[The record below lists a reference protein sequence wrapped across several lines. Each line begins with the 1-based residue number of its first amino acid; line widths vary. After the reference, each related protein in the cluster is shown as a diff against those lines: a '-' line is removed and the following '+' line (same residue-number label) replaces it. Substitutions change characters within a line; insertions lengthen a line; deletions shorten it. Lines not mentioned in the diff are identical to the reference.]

1 MIVSLRSRAASR
13 HATGFAVAALLALS
27 GCASN
32 SPAGMPEQV
41 VAQLAQQRWA
51 HLLDGNW
58 ADAYAM
64 LTPAYRALHT
74 QREYQGGFKGAVQW
88 RSAKVVATTCE
99 AETCEVRVELTVQ
112 NPMAR
117 RADDTFSTNFTETW
131 LKDDGRW
138 YHYEKP

>member
-1 MIVSLRSRAASR
+1 MIFSLRSRAASKQ
-13 HATGFAVAALLALS
+13 AAGLAVAALLALG

-32 SPAGMPEQV
+32 APAGSPEQV
-41 VAQLAQQRWA
+41 VSQLAQQRWV
-51 HLLDGNW
+51 HLLDGRW
-58 ADAYAM
+58 AEAYAM

-74 QREYQGGFKGAVQW
+74 QREYQSGFKGAVQW
-88 RSAKVVATTCE
+88 RGAKVIEATCE
-99 AETCEVRVELTVQ
+99 VDKCEVRVELTVQ

-131 LKDDGRW
+131 LQDGGGW